1 MTAVS
6 IAWADLAARF
16 LPLGVVLI
24 VVAAGLA
31 AIRYVGGRTLRDIA
45 DDLAEIIGR

>member
-1 MTAVS
+1 MKTIT

-31 AIRYVGGRTLRDIA
+31 AIRYVGGRFGSGSDS
-45 DDLAEIIGR
+45 DSGSGYGS

>member
-16 LPLGVVLI
+16 LPSAVVLI
-24 VVAAGLA
+24 AVAAVLVTV
-31 AIRYVGGRTLRDIA
+31 RYVGGRSLRDMA
-45 DDLAEIIGR
+45 DNLAEIIGR